1 MHSEMNNFN
10 LIFQYI
16 HIYFRI
22 ISYIWSRINW
32 INSKG
37 MVIKMKKIAL
47 LGSTGSIGQQSLSVC
62 RFLRIPVS
70 AIVAKSNVKLL
81 AEQAKEFRPR
91 LVGICDKSL
100 YKDLKTALEGLDT
113 EIIAGEEAAIEA
125 ASCGDAEI
133 VINAIVGI
141 AGLRPALAAIE
152 AKKTLAL
159 ANKES
164 LVAGGLLVTSAAKR
178 HGVPVIPV
186 DSEHSA
192 IFQSMRAGSREDVRN
207 VILTASGGPFF
218 GKTTGELRTVKVGDA
233 LKHPNWSMGKKIT
246 VDSATLMNK
255 GLELIEAMWF
265 FNLSP
270 EQVEIVV
277 HRQSV
282 LHSAVEFVDG
292 SIIAQLGPLD
302 MRGAIQ
308 YAITY
313 PRHLPRGDNN
323 RISLTDIAKLT
334 FEKPDYETFKCLSVC
349 IEAAKM
355 GGLAPCTVNGANEQA
370 VELFLDGKIGFLQI
384 GELVEAALDAVR
396 PRSYFTIEDVEN
408 ADMSA
413 REYVMKNYAFK
424 GSVTTVR
431 GQKPY

>member
-1 MHSEMNNFN
+1 MNK
-10 LIFQYI
+10 
-16 HIYFRI
+16 
-22 ISYIWSRINW
+22 IS
-32 INSKG
+32 
-37 MVIKMKKIAL
+37 L

-62 RFLRIPVS
+62 RLLKIPV
-70 AIVAKSNVKLL
+70 AALVANSNVKLL
-81 AEQAKEFRPR
+81 AEQAREFRPK
-91 LVGICDKSL
+91 LVGIRDKRL
-100 YKDLKTALEGLDT
+100 YKELKTELEGLCA
-113 EIIAGEEAAIEA
+113 EVIAGDEASVYA
-125 ASCGDAEI
+125 AACEDADM

-178 HGVPVIPV
+178 KGVPLIPV

-192 IFQSMRAGSREDVRN
+192 IFQSMRAGSREDVRGL
-207 VILTASGGPFF
+207 ILTASGGPFF
-218 GKTTGELRTVKVGDA
+218 GKTADELRSVKVEDA

-246 VDSATLMNK
+246 IDSATLMNK

-265 FNLSP
+265 FGVSP

-277 HRQSV
+277 HRQSA
-282 LHSAVEFVDG
+282 LHSAVEFADG

-302 MRGAIQ
+302 MRNAIQ

-313 PRHLPRGDNN
+313 PRHLPRGEDN
-323 RISLTDIAKLT
+323 RLSLTDIGSLT
-334 FEKPDYETFKCLSVC
+334 FEKPDYQTFKCLSVC
-349 IEAAKM
+349 VEAAKM

-370 VELFLDGKIGFLQI
+370 VELFLNGKISFLRI
-384 GELVEAALDAVR
+384 GELVEAALDSVR

-408 ADMSA
+408 ADMTA
-413 REYVMKNYAFK
+413 REFVMKNYALK
-424 GSVTTVR
+424 KNATSAHSSVLTAPVS
-431 GQKPY
+431 